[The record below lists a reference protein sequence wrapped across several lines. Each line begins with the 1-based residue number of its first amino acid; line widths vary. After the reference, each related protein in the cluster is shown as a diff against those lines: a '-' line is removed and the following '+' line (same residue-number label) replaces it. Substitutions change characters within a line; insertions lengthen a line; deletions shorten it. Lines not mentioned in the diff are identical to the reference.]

1 MRTIKAINNFKVD
14 LFITFFL
21 IALGFYLRTI
31 FVSKMGADLTGVM
44 LLFTQLTAYLNLAEL
59 GIGVAAASLLYKPL
73 SEGDYAKIKYLT
85 LLLSTIY
92 RYISFLVLLI
102 GIVIGFGI
110 YFFIDSVNA
119 VSHVLIYWAFF
130 VINTS
135 LTYSYAKHSTL
146 LTANQQY
153 SVVRKIQGG
162 GKILIIALQILL
174 LVTTHN
180 FLLYLLVETIGVI
193 VQYFIF
199 KNIINNDIH

>member
-119 VSHVLIYWAFF
+119 VSHVFIYWAFF

-146 LTANQQY
+146 LTANQ
-153 SVVRKIQGG
+153 
-162 GKILIIALQILL
+162 
-174 LVTTHN
+174 
-180 FLLYLLVETIGVI
+180 
-193 VQYFIF
+193 
-199 KNIINNDIH
+199 